1 MNKPRLVTA
10 QRRCQR
16 FTCPRWIAL
25 DPLRPDDYERR
36 YCSEVCE
43 TADARDEIARTEREI
58 ADAEY
63 LAGHPRR
70 RRPPRGLAG
79 YAQRAARIRI

>member
-1 MNKPRLVTA
+1 MTA
-10 QRRCQR
+10 WRRCQR
-16 FTCPRWIAL
+16 FSCPQLMTL
-25 DPLRPDDYERR
+25 DPLRPDDDTRR
-36 YCSEVCE
+36 YCSEACE
-43 TADARDEIARTEREI
+43 RADARDIARTEREI
-58 ADAEY
+58 ITAEY